1 MFNDVITSKHTT
13 LPKTIL
19 QQNSNPHHAISES
32 TRLERYRLIVSAHNI
47 LSDPLKRRAYDRYGA
62 GWAGEP
68 ELHRSDLDRR
78 HPRSSPFSHDP
89 MYNATWEDWERWY
102 AREAA
107 SSSSSSSSSTSDSTT
122 SPPPPPQTP
131 VYISNLSFLI
141 LIMMLAGLGG
151 VGQAT
156 RADGFSAT
164 FLEQRDRAHDR
175 ASKELRRVR
184 REAKERPREERVER
198 FLEDRDPGWGER
210 EAEVRRVLP
219 VAEVCASG
227 FVKEKGREGGEMLGG
242 LRGRS
247 REDGGEGRGGRE

>member
-1 MFNDVITSKHTT
+1 WPEVTSPRKTPTPYEIFGLQKTAPYSKHRFYELVKLYHPDHTH
-13 LPKTIL
+13 
-19 QQNSNPHHAISES
+19 NSYDSNSPNPRLTISES
-32 TRLERYRLIVSAHNI
+32 TRLERYRLIVCAHNI

-62 GWAGEP
+62 GWDGEP
-68 ELHRSDLDRR
+68 ELHRADFDRR
-78 HPRSSPFSHDP
+78 PSRNSPFSNDP
-89 MYNATWEDWERWY
+89 MHNATWEDWERWY

-107 SSSSSSSSSTSDSTT
+107 STSDTTT
-122 SPPPPPQTP
+122 SPPPPQTP

-156 RADGFSAT
+156 RAEGFSET
-164 FLEQRDRAHDR
+164 FMEQRDRAHDQ

-210 EAEVRRVLP
+210 EAEARRVLS
-219 VAEVCASG
+219 VAEVCAS
-227 FVKEKGREGGEMLGG
+227 
-242 LRGRS
+242 
-247 REDGGEGRGGRE
+247 